1 MPGADEH
8 QHECDRDQERLP
20 ASLSE
25 RTHCCGPAAQREA
38 PAWKAFVEPGV
49 CLAGLLAGLVLQ
61 AYGSDAGGPEAAS
74 SHPALPWSALI
85 AYLVSFVAGGGHT
98 LWEALS
104 DLSRGRVNIDLLMI
118 LAALGAAALG
128 DWPEGAV
135 LLFLFSLSHA
145 LEHFILG
152 RTRGA
157 IASLMKLTPDEA
169 VVVREGREQTIRV
182 EQLVV
187 GDRVIVRPSERIAA
201 DGLVEE
207 GHTVV
212 NQSPMTGE
220 SIPIEKTVGDPVL
233 AGTLN
238 MQGSIRVEV
247 TRVGAETTLARM
259 VQLVEQAQSVKADS
273 EQFTDWFGQRYTV
286 IVLAGTAAVFLIGRY
301 GFGDSFVS
309 AFYRAMTAL
318 VVASPCAVVI
328 SIPSAI
334 LSAIA
339 SAARGGV
346 LFKGGSHLERTALL
360 RAMAF
365 DKTGTLTIGRPALTS
380 LLTAPGVS
388 AADLLVVAAALESQ
402 SKHPLARAVVEAARA
417 RGPTI
422 ATAEQVHEVVGH
434 GIVGI
439 VNGQRCWAGKRSW
452 FDELGTPCD
461 SELTA
466 RANELQSAGHTLIGV
481 ADGARVLGVLA
492 VSDPLRP
499 TAIPAI
505 AELRRLGVTSLTML
519 SGDHPSVVAR
529 IAGLLGLAGEGGL
542 LPEDKLKR
550 LDALKQQQTELARA
564 GVESGGLT
572 VVPRRARARRQVGMM
587 GDGMNDAPS
596 LAAADVGFSLGGA
609 GTDVALESADVVL
622 MDDDLMKLPYA
633 IALARQTQRIIRQNL
648 FLAFSVMIV
657 LLVLTLVTTLPLPL
671 AVLGHEGS
679 TVLVVLNGLRM
690 LAFPRPLALPV
701 QDVPRLAE

>member
-1 MPGADEH
+1 MPGTHEH
-8 QHECDRDQERLP
+8 DCEHVVG
-20 ASLSE
+20 
-25 RTHCCGPAAQREA
+25 CGHAAHREA
-38 PAWKAFVEPGV
+38 PAWRAFVEPGV
-49 CLAGLLAGLVLQ
+49 CLAGLIAGLVLQ
-61 AYGSDAGGPEAAS
+61 AYGSDVGGSES
-74 SHPALPWSALI
+74 THSLPALPWFALL

-104 DLSRGRVNIDLLMI
+104 DLRLGRVNIDLLMI
-118 LAALGAAALG
+118 LAAVGAALLG

-157 IASLMKLTPDEA
+157 IAALMKLTPDEA

-182 EQLVV
+182 EELVV
-187 GDRVIVRPSERIAA
+187 GDRVVVRPSERIPA
-201 DGLVEE
+201 DGVVRD

-212 NQSPMTGE
+212 DQSPMTGE
-220 SIPIEKTVGDPVL
+220 SIPVEKNVGDAVL

-238 MQGSIRVEV
+238 KHGSIQVEV
-247 TRVGAETTLARM
+247 LRVGGETTLARM
-259 VQLVEQAQSVKADS
+259 VRLVEQAQSEKADS

-286 IVLAGTAAVFLIGRY
+286 IVLMGTVGVFLLGY
-301 GFGDSFVS
+301 HGFGDSFVR
-309 AFYRAMTAL
+309 AFHRAMTAL

-328 SIPSAI
+328 SIPAAI

-346 LFKGGSHLERTALL
+346 LFKGGSHLERTATL

-365 DKTGTLTIGRPALTS
+365 DKTGTLTMGRPSLTS

-388 AADLLVVAAALESQ
+388 ETELLAAAAALESQ
-402 SKHPLARAVVEAARA
+402 SEHPLAQAVVAAA
-417 RGPTI
+417 QVRGFTLPVADHVEEI
-422 ATAEQVHEVVGH
+422 VGH

-439 VNGQRCWAGKRSW
+439 VNGQRRWVGKRSW
-452 FDELGTPCD
+452 FDDTGTPCD
-461 SELTA
+461 LELVA
-466 RANELQSAGHTLIGV
+466 RANVLQSAGQTLIAV
-481 ADGARVLGVLA
+481 ADGERVLGVLA

-499 TAIPAI
+499 TAVAAI
-505 AELRRLGVTSLTML
+505 RELRRLGVTSITML
-519 SGDHPSVVAR
+519 SGDHPAVVAR
-529 IAGLLGLAGEGGL
+529 IAEQLGLEGEGGL

-550 LDALKQQQTELARA
+550 LDELKQQQFALAR
-564 GVESGGLT
+564 GGIGSLKGNG
-572 VVPRRARARRQVGMM
+572 ARGQVGMM

-609 GTDVALESADVVL
+609 GTDVALETADVVL
-622 MDDDLMKLPYA
+622 MADDLMRLPYA

-648 FLAFSVMIV
+648 ILAFSVMV
-657 LLVLTLVTTLPLPL
+657 GLLVTTLVTTLPLPL

-679 TVLVVLNGLRM
+679 TVLVILNGLRM
-690 LAFPRPLALPV
+690 LAFPQPHAMTV
-701 QDVPRLAE
+701 QEPPRLAE

>member
-1 MPGADEH
+1 MPGTHEH
-8 QHECDRDQERLP
+8 DCEHVVG
-20 ASLSE
+20 
-25 RTHCCGPAAQREA
+25 CGHAAHREA

-49 CLAGLLAGLVLQ
+49 CLAGLITGLVLQ
-61 AYGSDAGGPEAAS
+61 AYGSDVGGSESTHSP
-74 SHPALPWSALI
+74 PALPWFALL

-104 DLSRGRVNIDLLMI
+104 DLRRGRVNIDLLMI
-118 LAALGAAALG
+118 LAAVGAALLG

-157 IASLMKLTPDEA
+157 IAALMKLTPDEA

-182 EQLVV
+182 EELVV
-187 GDRVIVRPSERIAA
+187 GDRVVVRPSERIPA
-201 DGLVEE
+201 DGVVRD

-212 NQSPMTGE
+212 DQSPMTGE
-220 SIPIEKTVGDPVL
+220 SIPVEKNVGDAVL

-238 MQGSIRVEV
+238 KHGSIQVEV
-247 TRVGAETTLARM
+247 LRVGGETTLARM
-259 VQLVEQAQSVKADS
+259 VRLVEQAQSEKADS

-286 IVLAGTAAVFLIGRY
+286 IVLAGTVGVFLLGY
-301 GFGDSFVS
+301 HGFGDSFVR
-309 AFYRAMTAL
+309 AFHRAMTAL

-328 SIPSAI
+328 SIPAAI

-346 LFKGGSHLERTALL
+346 LFKGGSHLERTAAL

-365 DKTGTLTIGRPALTS
+365 DKTGTLTMGRPSLTS

-388 AADLLVVAAALESQ
+388 ETELLAAAAALESQ
-402 SKHPLARAVVEAARA
+402 SEHPLAQAVVAAVQA
-417 RGPTI
+417 RGLTLPVADHVEEI
-422 ATAEQVHEVVGH
+422 VGH

-439 VNGQRCWAGKRSW
+439 VNGQRRWVGKRSW
-452 FDELGTPCD
+452 FDDTGTPCD
-461 SELTA
+461 PELVA
-466 RANELQSAGHTLIGV
+466 RANVLQSAGQTLIAV
-481 ADGARVLGVLA
+481 ADGERVLGVLA

-499 TAIPAI
+499 TAVAAI
-505 AELRRLGVTSLTML
+505 RELRRLGVTSITIL
-519 SGDHPSVVAR
+519 SGDHPAVVAH
-529 IAGLLGLAGEGGL
+529 IAEQLGLEGEGGL

-550 LDALKQQQTELARA
+550 LDELKQQQIALAR
-564 GVESGGLT
+564 GGIGSLKGNG
-572 VVPRRARARRQVGMM
+572 ARGQVGMM

-609 GTDVALESADVVL
+609 GTDVALETADVVL
-622 MDDDLMKLPYA
+622 MADDLMRLPYA

-648 FLAFSVMIV
+648 ILAFSVMV
-657 LLVLTLVTTLPLPL
+657 GLLVTTLVTTLPLPL

-679 TVLVVLNGLRM
+679 TVLVILNGLRM
-690 LAFPRPLALPV
+690 LAFPQPHAMTV
-701 QDVPRLAE
+701 QEPPRLAE